1 MGVKIA
7 INGLGVLGR
16 KILRMF
22 LENGKFTDTIYSTD
36 DIQLAGVNDRY
47 PLSTAK
53 YLLQHDTVYGK
64 INNVSIEPVGEYPD
78 EYLYMNGN
86 TIPYHC
92 YGFGAKKSD
101 GTAYEWSD
109 LPWSEI
115 GAEVVIDCT
124 GTSSLSLLQQHI
136 QAGARYVIACEGS
149 SLVDTS
155 VARFVWGLNTG
166 LYTSE
171 HKISVCP
178 SGDAIAST
186 VLAKYLNDSYTIE
199 NGIFE
204 NIVSYTNLNNLQD
217 SNLSKTEPQ
226 VGRAGAWNIIPRF
239 SPISRTLGYV
249 VPQLNGYTKSFEHR
263 CGTIAG
269 SHTDLIASLS
279 KEFNQENF
287 AAVLKNIAS
296 NGGSLGNVFK
306 KQIPYL
312 NYSDWST
319 LETSSDV
326 IGDQGVTYN
335 FNNVTCSSDPTF
347 VRVGLSYDSIA
358 LQAVN
363 AILMA
368 LYAGRDFTI

>member
-22 LENGKFTDTIYSTD
+22 LENGSFADTIYSTD
-36 DIQLAGVNDRY
+36 DIQLVGVNDRY

-53 YLLQHDTVYGK
+53 YLFQHDSVYGK
-64 INNVSIEPVGEYPD
+64 ISNVSIESTGEYPQ
-78 EYLYMNGN
+78 ERFVLNGRE
-86 TIPYHC
+86 IPYYC

-101 GTAYEWSD
+101 GTAYTWSD
-109 LPWSEI
+109 PPWGEI
-115 GAEVVIDCT
+115 GATVVIDCT
-124 GTSSLSLLQQHI
+124 GTTSLSLLQQHI
-136 QAGARYVIACEGS
+136 NAGAKYVIVCEGS
-149 SLVDTS
+149 SLADGS
-155 VARFVWGLNTG
+155 LARFVWGINTG

-171 HKISVCP
+171 HKIAVCP

-239 SPISRTLGYV
+239 SNVSRTLGYV
-249 VPQLNGYTKSFEHR
+249 VPQLNSYTKSFEHR

-279 KEFNQENF
+279 KEFNQADF
-287 AAVLKNIAS
+287 AAVLKNIAA

-326 IGDQGVTYN
+326 IGDQGMTYN
-335 FNNVTCSSDPTF
+335 MNNITRSSEPTF

-358 LQAVN
+358 LQAAN

-368 LYAGRDFTI
+368 LYAGRDFTV

>member
-22 LENGKFTDTIYSTD
+22 LENGSFESTIGSPN
-36 DIQLAGVNDRY
+36 DIQLVCVNDQY

-64 INNVSIEPVGEYPD
+64 INNYRITSSGEYPK
-78 EYLYMNGN
+78 EELEFNGD
-86 TIPYHC
+86 TLSYFC
-92 YGFGAKKSD
+92 YGVD
-101 GTAYEWSD
+101 I
-109 LPWSEI
+109 PWGDV

-124 GTSSLSLLQQHI
+124 GTTSLSRLQQHLNM
-136 QAGARYVIACEGS
+136 GAQYVIACEGGS
-149 SLVDTS
+149 SWVDSS
-155 VARFVWGLNTG
+155 VGRFVWGINTG
-166 LYTSE
+166 FYTSE

-178 SGDAIAST
+178 SGDAIASA
-186 VLAKYLNDSYTIE
+186 VLAKYLNDSYTIQ

-239 SPISRTLGYV
+239 SNVSRTLHRI
-249 VPQLNGYTKSFEHR
+249 VPILNGKTKSFEHR

-279 KEFNQENF
+279 KEFNQADF
-287 AAVLKNIAS
+287 ADVLKQIANDS
-296 NGGSLGNVFK
+296 NSLGDVFK

-312 NYSDWST
+312 NYSDWNT
-319 LETSSDV
+319 FETSSDV
-326 IGDQGVTYN
+326 IGDQGMTYN
-335 FNNVTCSSDPTF
+335 INNVSLIDPTF

-358 LQAVN
+358 LQAAN

-368 LYAGRDFTI
+368 LYAGKDFTV